1 MATNK
6 LKPLKDGK
14 EEPPT
19 KRPWLVML
27 YMSADAANLQA
38 PLLSE
43 MKELLRPIRERKGQ
57 ESLYV
62 VAQVE
67 TAGGVLKRYD
77 LSTGRARW
85 VATGDIAGFEDFV
98 AFARALGPAEQEAL
112 VFWGHSAGVGNVMQA
127 PRLPGEVA
135 ADVRQRMGMPDSF
148 LGSIGM
154 TIIDPLPPKPPVIQP
169 APHVPLPE
177 DPAACD
183 RPEMKPVDILGFD
196 SCYLASAEVT
206 LQFCPYGRL
215 MLASENS
222 ISLTGWQFDV
232 MVEAILADPKV
243 KAQALAETMV
253 RAVGITRNS
262 PFTLSLFDLSGA
274 PKVAECLERLVHRLT
289 EALDGKAPG
298 RPSVLPFEARLW
310 VIDAFHQA
318 LSTKVRQFL
327 DLPDLCRRLAAVGPG
342 REVRQAARALL
353 TELGVMLV
361 DSVDIT
367 GTSLG
372 GISIYC
378 PWPRAT
384 EGEVYQG
391 ARNVEMDP
399 HRYPAYELSRRT
411 GWSRILARPEL
422 VLDAER
428 RAAREQAREYAY
440 RARPHAARGTA
451 ARAWA
456 AKPIEM
462 DMKPIEMEEMKPIEM
477 DVRPILSEIRAG
489 I

>member
-1 MATNK
+1 MENDKPKPPDDGEALPAT
-6 LKPLKDGK
+6 
-14 EEPPT
+14 
-19 KRPWLVML
+19 RPWLVML

-38 PLLSE
+38 PLISE
-43 MKELLRPIRERKGQ
+43 MKELLRPIREREPQ
-57 ESLYV
+57 PQQSLYV
-62 VAQVE
+62 MAQIE
-67 TAGGVLKRYD
+67 TPGGVLKRYD
-77 LSTGRARW
+77 LSTGEPRW
-85 VATGDIAGFEDFV
+85 MDTGRTNDIEDFV
-98 AFARALGPAEQEAL
+98 AYARVHGPAEQEAL

-127 PRLPGEVA
+127 PRLPGEIA
-135 ADVRQRMGMPDSF
+135 SDILRQRMGMPDSF
-148 LGSIGM
+148 FHSVGLITSIN
-154 TIIDPLPPKPPVIQP
+154 PLVPVAPPAIVHTP
-169 APHVPLPE
+169 AGAPQ
-177 DPAACD
+177 
-183 RPEMKPVDILGFD
+183 MKPVDILGFD
-196 SCYLASAEVT
+196 SCYLASAEVA
-206 LQFCPYGRL
+206 LQFRRYGRL
-215 MLASENS
+215 MLACENS

-243 KAQALAETMV
+243 DAQALAETMV

-274 PKVAECLERLVHRLT
+274 EKVATCLKSLVHCLT
-289 EALDGKAPG
+289 EALDGKATA
-298 RPSVLPFEARLW
+298 RPAVLPFEARLW

-327 DLPDLCRRLAAVGPG
+327 DLPDLCRRLASVGPG
-342 REVRQAARALL
+342 SEVRQAARALL
-353 TELGVMLV
+353 TELRAMLV

-399 HRYPAYELSRRT
+399 HRYPAYDLSRET
-411 GWSRILARPEL
+411 GWDRLLARPEL

-428 RAAREQAREYAY
+428 RAAREQAREYSAH
-440 RARPHAARGTA
+440 ARPQAARGTA

-489 I
+489 L